1 MFLCPAPIYWVMLGL
16 VIIIF
21 AIGLITNRMVD
32 DPYREAEQQYKITV
46 GYVIENGKS
55 VPYKIFYTDEQTNK
69 RTEIPSKNVTIQHIS
84 DSIYEIYVRIKRQDG
99 DGYDYAIAKLKKF
112 QILNIEQSK
121 LKSEGSDIMRKGSTI
136 AAIVSS
142 IFPTVLFILLGLKAD
157 CIAVY
162 FIGCIAFSIIDFIN
176 MSAVCAYKER
186 QLKYKN
192 SEVRKKC
199 KNHK

>member
-1 MFLCPAPIYWVMLGL
+1 MSRYLKFIWTGIFLCPKPLYWVMLGL

-99 DGYDYAIAKLKKF
+99 DGCDYAIAKLKK
-112 QILNIEQSK
+112 I
-121 LKSEGSDIMRKGSTI
+121 SDTEYR
-136 AAIVSS
+136 
-142 IFPTVLFILLGLKAD
+142 TVK
-157 CIAVY
+157 V
-162 FIGCIAFSIIDFIN
+162 
-176 MSAVCAYKER
+176 
-186 QLKYKN
+186 
-192 SEVRKKC
+192 EVGREVI
-199 KNHK
+199 